1 LFSATI
7 TQFVE
12 DVSESFDGGR
22 PSASTLF
29 DDGQPAP
36 FDGAA
41 EANASTILQI
51 ATSDDNSTFSDF
63 KPFVVGEHIGRY
75 FKFRVLFESRDTKAR
90 SLISNL
96 SVTASLAKRR
106 ESGNDISSTT
116 STSGK
121 TVSFDHAFKLVPA
134 IGISAQDMATGDFY
148 TITSKTVSG
157 FVIEFFNSSGST
169 VDRTFDFIAEGV
181 GQVIT

>member
-1 LFSATI
+1 
-7 TQFVE
+7 
-12 DVSESFDGGR
+12 
-22 PSASTLF
+22 
-29 DDGQPAP
+29 
-36 FDGAA
+36 
-41 EANASTILQI
+41 
-51 ATSDDNSTFSDF
+51 
-63 KPFVVGEHIGRY
+63 
-75 FKFRVLFESRDTKAR
+75 LFESRDTKAR

-121 TVSFDHAFKLVPA
+121 TVTFDHAFKLVPA

-157 FVIEFFNSSGST
+157 FVIEFFNSGGST